1 MSYAQYL
8 RELLRP
14 LGVYDLTAPFNGGE
28 LDGAGVGLDGAD
40 VRLDEI
46 LRESLLVTAEA
57 YGLERIAT
65 LLARR
70 PVTED
75 PRALGEA
82 MAALLRIS
90 GDSVTLS
97 AINDTLSGC
106 GIKARVMEEGVGSV
120 TVHFPEVGGIPAGFD
135 ELKQIIEDIL
145 PAHLEVKYHFWYM
158 VWEELE
164 RKLPTWQASED
175 LALTWVE
182 LEAYVE

>member
-70 PVTED
+70 PVTEIHGRWERRW
-75 PRALGEA
+75 PPSCVSAGTAFPSLPSTTPFQ
-82 MAALLRIS
+82 AA
-90 GDSVTLS
+90 
-97 AINDTLSGC
+97 
-106 GIKARVMEEGVGSV
+106 
-120 TVHFPEVGGIPAGFD
+120 
-135 ELKQIIEDIL
+135 
-145 PAHLEVKYHFWYM
+145 
-158 VWEELE
+158 
-164 RKLPTWQASED
+164 ASRPG
-175 LALTWVE
+175 
-182 LEAYVE
+182 